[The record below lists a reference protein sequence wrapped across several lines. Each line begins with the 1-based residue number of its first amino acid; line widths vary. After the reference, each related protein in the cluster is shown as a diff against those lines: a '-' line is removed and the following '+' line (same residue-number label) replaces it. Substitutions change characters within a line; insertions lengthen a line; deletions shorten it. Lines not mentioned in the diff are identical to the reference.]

1 MSKAQFFIAG
11 FILGLFLGVLADIRD
26 ESELISLYRK
36 KTVLRIVYDNGIP
49 VDTMVIL
56 KDNAEGKLE
65 KVSH

>member
-1 MSKAQFFIAG
+1 MSKTQFFIGG